1 MYIRT
6 DEQSTHDNYKLL
18 IGSIVPRPIA
28 FVTSVDEEGVV
39 NAAPFSFFNIVSDDP
54 AMVMFSCVR
63 KQDGE
68 MKDTSRNI
76 VQTKEFIV
84 HVVDEDNIT
93 AINHTSINA
102 PGGISELELAGLTT
116 VPGQTVKVPRVQEC
130 KIAMECRLAQHVNL
144 GHCDMI
150 IGEVICFYIEDELYE
165 NGRIDIGKLKPVSRL
180 AGASYAAIGRTFE
193 MDRPLFQAE
202 GANKLIR

>member
-1 MYIRT
+1 MFIRT
-6 DEQSTHDNYKLL
+6 DEQTVHDNYKLL

-28 FVTSVDEEGVV
+28 FVTSLDEAGVV
-39 NAAPFSFFNIVSDDP
+39 NAAPFSFFNIVNDDP

-63 KQDGE
+63 KPNGE
-68 MKDTSRNI
+68 MKDTARNI
-76 VQTKEFIV
+76 LTSKEFIV
-84 HVVDEDNIT
+84 HIVDEDNVA

-102 PGGISELELAGLTT
+102 PSGVSEVELAGLTT

-130 KIAMECRLAQHVNL
+130 KIAMECRLAQHVEL

-150 IGEVICFYIEDELYE
+150 IGEVIGFYIDEELYE

-180 AGASYAAIGRTFE
+180 AGASYAAIGRIFD
-193 MDRPLFQAE
+193 MDRPQFQA
-202 GANKLIR
+202 